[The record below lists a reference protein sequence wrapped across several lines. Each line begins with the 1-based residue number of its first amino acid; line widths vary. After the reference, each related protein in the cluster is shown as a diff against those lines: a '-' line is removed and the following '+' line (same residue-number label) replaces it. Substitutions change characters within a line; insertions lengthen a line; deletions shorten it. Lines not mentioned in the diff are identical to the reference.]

1 MGIFL
6 FFTLFLILIVLFLRF
21 QGGSQRKVEVRGLD
35 GSSLIFTSSG
45 ITYAGGTGVKFFSAD
60 SIKKFS
66 IEREGENF
74 VVVISD
80 GKEEVR
86 VPVSPQEVKKL
97 FRQSSPNTLEPVF
110 PYLPVLTGV
119 AAGLLLGSL
128 LSHPVIVEAKEPEG
142 EDEASHHEE
151 DGPVREFDLGNPP
164 ESEFDYFDTG
174 EWFDDGE
181 L

>member
-6 FFTLFLILIVLFLRF
+6 FLLIFLALIILFTLSKGR
-21 QGGSQRKVEVRGLD
+21 QERKVEVRGLD
-35 GSSLIFTSSG
+35 GSSLIFTDSG

-60 SIKKFS
+60 SIRKFS
-66 IEREGENF
+66 IEREGESF

-97 FRQSSPNTLEPVF
+97 FRQSSPNTLEPLF
-110 PYLPVLTGV
+110 PYLPVFTGV
-119 AAGLLLGSL
+119 AAGLLFGSL
-128 LSHPVIVEAKEPEG
+128 LSHPVIVEAKEPKE
-142 EDEASHHEE
+142 EEEISPHEE
-151 DGPVREFDLGNPP
+151 ESVKEFDLGNPP
-164 ESEFDYFDTG
+164 EDEFDYFDTG
-174 EWFDDGE
+174 EWFDDDQ

>member
-21 QGGSQRKVEVRGLD
+21 QGGAGERKVEVRGLD
-35 GSSLIFTSSG
+35 GSSLVFTGSG
-45 ITYAGGTGVKFFSAD
+45 VTYAGGTGVKFFSAD
-60 SIKKFS
+60 SIKRFS

-80 GKEEVR
+80 GREEVR

-119 AAGLLLGSL
+119 AAGLILGSL
-128 LSHPVIVEAKEPEG
+128 LPHPVIVEAKEPEK
-142 EDEASHHEE
+142 ETSHGEE
-151 DGPVREFDLGNPP
+151 DPVREFDLGNPP

>member
-6 FFTLFLILIVLFLRF
+6 FFLLFLVLIIFFLKS
-21 QGGSQRKVEVRGLD
+21 QSGGQKKVEVRGLD
-35 GSSLIFTSSG
+35 GSSLIFTDSG
-45 ITYAGGTGVKFFSAD
+45 ITYAGGTGVKFFSGD

-80 GKEEVR
+80 GREEVR
-86 VPVSPQEVKKL
+86 VPVSPQEVRKL
-97 FRQSSPNTLEPVF
+97 FRHSSQNSLEPVF
-110 PYLPVLTGV
+110 PYLPLLSGV
-119 AAGLLLGSL
+119 AAGFLLGEL

-142 EDEASHHEE
+142 EKEDSHEE
-151 DGPVREFDLGNPP
+151 DETVREFDLGNPP

>member
-6 FFTLFLILIVLFLRF
+6 FFTLFLILLVLFLKF
-21 QGGSQRKVEVRGLD
+21 QGGAGERKVEVRGLD
-35 GSSLIFTSSG
+35 GSSLVFTASG
-45 ITYAGGTGVKFFSAD
+45 VTYAGGTGVKFFSAD

-66 IEREGENF
+66 IEREGEHF

-80 GKEEVR
+80 GREEVR

-97 FRQSSPNTLEPVF
+97 FRPTSQSTLEPVF

-128 LSHPVIVEAKEPEG
+128 LSHPVIVEAKEPQES
-142 EDEASHHEE
+142 SHREE
-151 DGPVREFDLGNPP
+151 DDETVREFDLGNPP